1 MKQKFM
7 SKHKVTTSV
16 VAVMAASVLLLGG
29 TFAWQSISQQ
39 ALNEVASTVN
49 PGGRL
54 HDDFVDVTYGADEI
68 AAYDVMT
75 FDKDVYAENFTSL
88 ANNGVQIFARVR
100 LDEYMELG
108 KNAGAEIENEAT
120 PLVAGTNLSDK
131 DTWSTYKYG
140 EDSAYR
146 EYFEMS
152 FGGKTVYMPTF
163 NKDMNSLV
171 ADINGTFKANF
182 NDYTDYAL
190 NDTKTADA
198 VYAAID
204 DEGNNTTKT
213 IEETHTAKETH
224 SAYVISM
231 EDYIAAV
238 EAGTLEGAAFD
249 GTGDF
254 WVYDSD
260 GWAYWANP
268 IDPENAT
275 GLLLNGINRTETI
288 INNDWYYA
296 INVVAQF
303 ITYDDMGAENGT
315 GFYDT
320 TAGTVPSADALD
332 LLNIIGVDVNYKVSN
347 EAELATALAKGGT
360 VTLNEDITIT
370 EALTVSKDTVLD
382 LGDKKITYSG
392 ENDLFDEETKVWS
405 LISVDGANLII
416 NGNGTV
422 EAKANDSFCI
432 DVQNGGKVVINGGNY
447 VGNISAVYVYSG
459 EAAIYGGNF
468 SIEQTSGIADKDYA
482 FVLNCYNDNYK
493 NGTAKI
499 TVCGGTFENFDPSAE
514 NAGDD
519 GSYVKSGYLVK
530 GNETNNKT
538 TYTVTKK

>member
-432 DVQNGGKVVINGGNY
+432 DVQNGGKVV
-447 VGNISAVYVYSG
+447 
-459 EAAIYGGNF
+459 
-468 SIEQTSGIADKDYA
+468 K
-482 FVLNCYNDNYK
+482 
-493 NGTAKI
+493 
-499 TVCGGTFENFDPSAE
+499 
-514 NAGDD
+514 
-519 GSYVKSGYLVK
+519 
-530 GNETNNKT
+530 
-538 TYTVTKK
+538 

>member
-1 MKQKFM
+1 MEQKFM
-7 SKHKVTTSV
+7 SKHEVTTSV
-16 VAVMAASVLLLGG
+16 VAVMVAAALLLGG

-88 ANNGVQIFARVR
+88 ANNGVQIYARVR
-100 LDEYMELG
+100 LDEYMEFG
-108 KNAGAEIENEAT
+108 KNAGAEIDNEAT
-120 PLVAGTNLSDK
+120 PLVAGTNLTDK
-131 DTWSTYKYG
+131 DTWSTYRYG

-182 NDYTDYAL
+182 NDYTDYEL

-231 EDYIAAV
+231 EDYIVAV

-320 TAGTVPSADALD
+320 TAGTVPSVDALD

-370 EALTVSKDTVLD
+370 EALTVSKDTVLN

-392 ENDLFDEETKVWS
+392 ENDIFDEETKVWS

-468 SIEQTSGIADKDYA
+468 SIEQTSGITNKNYTY
-482 FVLNCYNDNYK
+482 VLNCYNDNYK

-519 GSYVKSGYLVK
+519 GSYVKNGYVV
-530 GNETNNKT
+530 TNSDN